1 MIKIIAS
8 DLDGTLLYNGHLS
21 ENNYRAVKQLQ
32 DNGIEFVVASG
43 RNITEV
49 KMLDFKD
56 IECSKVLINGTIV
69 VDKDYNLI
77 SADYLKRDELD
88 LLLAYIDEYK
98 VGTIFYGTE
107 ERYGYNIDIMNDSF
121 KDDPNVFGNAFFKGL
136 IEIKD
141 LDEIKADICKV
152 EIMDGVRFEMLKEM
166 GDKILATKKFGVT
179 SSNRN
184 NIEVTL
190 PFVDKYYG
198 LKKILEKNAY
208 KDDEVAIFGDSDNDF
223 ELFENVAES
232 YAMGN
237 ANDRIKSHAK
247 YVIESCE
254 DDGFYLQVMKV
265 WLNINDIFSFH

>member
-121 KDDPNVFGNAFFKGL
+121 KNDPDVFGNAFFKGL

-265 WLNINDIFSFH
+265 LHSK

>member
-8 DLDGTLLYNGHLS
+8 DLDGTLLYNGQLS

-98 VGTIFYGTE
+98 VGTIFYGIE

-121 KDDPNVFGNAFFKGL
+121 KDDPDVFGNAFFKGL
-136 IEIKD
+136 VEIKN
-141 LDEIKADICKV
+141 LDEIKANICKV

-254 DDGFYLQVMKV
+254 DDGFYLQVMKI
-265 WLNINDIFSFH
+265 LHSK

>member
-88 LLLAYIDEYK
+88 LLL
-98 VGTIFYGTE
+98 V
-107 ERYGYNIDIMNDSF
+107 MM
-121 KDDPNVFGNAFFKGL
+121 L
-136 IEIKD
+136 I
-141 LDEIKADICKV
+141 
-152 EIMDGVRFEMLKEM
+152 R
-166 GDKILATKKFGVT
+166 
-179 SSNRN
+179 
-184 NIEVTL
+184 
-190 PFVDKYYG
+190 
-198 LKKILEKNAY
+198 
-208 KDDEVAIFGDSDNDF
+208 
-223 ELFENVAES
+223 
-232 YAMGN
+232 
-237 ANDRIKSHAK
+237 
-247 YVIESCE
+247 
-254 DDGFYLQVMKV
+254 
-265 WLNINDIFSFH
+265 

>member
-8 DLDGTLLYNGHLS
+8 DLDGTLLYNGQLS
-21 ENNYRAVKQLQ
+21 ENNYKAVKQLQ
-32 DNGIEFVVASG
+32 DNGVEFVVATG

-77 SADYLKRDELD
+77 SADYLNREGLD
-88 LLLAYIDEYK
+88 ILLSYIDEYK
-98 VGTIFYGTE
+98 AGTIFYGTE

-121 KDDPNVFGNAFFKGL
+121 KNDPDVFGNAFFKGL

-152 EIMDGVRFEMLKEM
+152 EIMDGVRFDMLKEI

-179 SSNRN
+179 SSDKN

-198 LKKILEKNAY
+198 FKKILEKNGY
-208 KDDEVAIFGDSDNDF
+208 KPDEVAIFGDSDNDF
-223 ELFENVAES
+223 ELFENVTES

-237 ANDRIKSHAK
+237 ANERIKSHAK
-247 YVIESCE
+247 YVIGSCE
-254 DDGFYLQVMKV
+254 DDGFYLEVMKI
-265 WLNINDIFSFH
+265 LHSK